1 METLILSCDSF
12 NREEI
17 LYNPSSYLNFIG
29 RVVFCNHNQDFV
41 TRDPG
46 YCFQRAEIRDGADI
60 LMVMVSLNICSNTS
74 DMELRHL
81 EIIRQNTSQY
91 GDWRFHKQ

>member
-60 LMVMVSLNICSNTS
+60 LMGDGLTQHLFKHVRHGAPAPRNNTTKH
-74 DMELRHL
+74 LPVWRL
-81 EIIRQNTSQY
+81 EIP
-91 GDWRFHKQ
+91 